1 MTKVS
6 TTLHDETMCE
16 MMKDRAHRSRFAM
29 SIGSTNAT
37 SEVFVETVTE
47 DDESDDE
54 CESMEVEDC
63 LSWRRSY
70 YRLFEDWDVRMDMED
85 LDAFTVSAT

>member
-1 MTKVS
+1 MMTKVS
-6 TTLHDETMCE
+6 TTLHDEIMYE

-29 SIGSTNAT
+29 SIGFMNAT

-54 CESMEVEDC
+54 YESMEVEDC
-63 LSWRRSY
+63 LSWR
-70 YRLFEDWDVRMDMED
+70 
-85 LDAFTVSAT
+85 